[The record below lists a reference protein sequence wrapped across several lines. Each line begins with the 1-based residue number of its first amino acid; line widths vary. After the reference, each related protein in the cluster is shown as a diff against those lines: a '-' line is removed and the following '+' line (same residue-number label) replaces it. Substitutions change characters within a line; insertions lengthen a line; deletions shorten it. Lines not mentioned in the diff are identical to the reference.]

1 MARILVVNGPNLNL
15 LGHRDPEVYGTS
27 TLEEMNKHLEEMAAD
42 LDVELVVFQSNSEG
56 AIIDFIHQNAPGA
69 DGMVINPGAL
79 AHYSY
84 ALRDAIDAVDLE
96 CVEVHLTNIYKREE
110 FRRQSVI
117 APVCQGQ
124 LSGFGY
130 YGYAMALS
138 YFADTSSGAE

>member
-1 MARILVVNGPNLNL
+1 MI
-15 LGHRDPEVYGTS
+15 
-27 TLEEMNKHLEEMAAD
+27 
-42 LDVELVVFQSNSEG
+42 
-56 AIIDFIHQNAPGA
+56 
-69 DGMVINPGAL
+69 INPGAL

-84 ALRDAIDAVDLE
+84 ALRDAIDGVDVD
-96 CVEVHLTNIYKREE
+96 CIEVHFTNIYEREE

-138 YFADTSSGAE
+138 YFADTSAGAE